1 MEARL
6 QVEQWL
12 NPREFRREGQAKLGD
27 LRRTQRLMHSMEVLA
42 ASPEASFPMAFNK
55 HKDLEGF
62 YRLVESSSVAWRDA
76 LSGHKNR
83 TVGRVAEHDEVLIVH
98 DTTDVRF
105 PLRELMPM
113 RENLGLLSTATQGF
127 YVHASLAVSGTSEAV
142 PLGTLGIQPFI
153 HKKEAPDAKTEAFWE
168 AEGGIMENERERWFS
183 AIEAT
188 DAMVASASCSPIHVM
203 DREAD
208 SYPMV
213 AWLQHE
219 DYRFVFRVCHLNRKV
234 QDGSSS
240 LDDALAAESFVAE
253 ATVHLG
259 SRSPL
264 RNTAKKAHPARK
276 SRLATVSFRAA
287 AVTIKRS
294 REKNCSVLDRE
305 DLPQTLT
312 VNLVEAVELNPPQGE
327 EPVRWLLLTSEPI
340 DTPEQIV
347 RVVDIYKKRWLIEE
361 FFKSLRTGCR
371 LEDRQIKSAA
381 AILNMLAILLP
392 QAWRLLLLRS
402 LSDETPDL
410 SWRAVLEPLAF
421 NLLKLEVPEAK
432 LNDASTVRD
441 VMLAVASFG
450 GHIANNG
457 SPGWI
462 TLHRG
467 WSRLADLT
475 RGARLQIKLQ
485 RRRRKP
491 PPCA

>member
-1 MEARL
+1 
-6 QVEQWL
+6 
-12 NPREFRREGQAKLGD
+12 
-27 LRRTQRLMHSMEVLA
+27 
-42 ASPEASFPMAFNK
+42 
-55 HKDLEGF
+55 
-62 YRLVESSSVAWRDA
+62 
-76 LSGHKNR
+76 
-83 TVGRVAEHDEVLIVH
+83 
-98 DTTDVRF
+98 
-105 PLRELMPM
+105 
-113 RENLGLLSTATQGF
+113 
-127 YVHASLAVSGTSEAV
+127 
-142 PLGTLGIQPFI
+142 
-153 HKKEAPDAKTEAFWE
+153 
-168 AEGGIMENERERWFS
+168 
-183 AIEAT
+183 
-188 DAMVASASCSPIHVM
+188 
-203 DREAD
+203 
-208 SYPMV
+208 
-213 AWLQHE
+213 
-219 DYRFVFRVCHLNRKV
+219 
-234 QDGSSS
+234 
-240 LDDALAAESFVAE
+240 
-253 ATVHLG
+253 
-259 SRSPL
+259 
-264 RNTAKKAHPARK
+264 
-276 SRLATVSFRAA
+276 
-287 AVTIKRS
+287 VTIKRS

-361 FFKSLRTGCR
+361 FFKSLKTGCR